1 MHLIIMNLIKDNFK
15 LEMNFTHR
23 KYTKSIFEIN
33 KVLHLIKNEI
43 SLFHNN
49 SALLNRFFGGYTEY
63 LDHLTK
69 SDEPIDNTILAD
81 KKELDDGKIF
91 SYFYF

>member
-1 MHLIIMNLIKDNFK
+1 MNLIKDNFK
-15 LEMNFTHR
+15 LEMIFTHR
-23 KYTKSIFEIN
+23 KYTKYLFFEIN

-81 KKELDDGKIF
+81 KKELNDGMIF

>member
-1 MHLIIMNLIKDNFK
+1 MHLITMNSIKDNFK
-15 LEMNFTHR
+15 LETHFIHS
-23 KYTKSIFEIN
+23 KIYFVFEIK
-33 KVLHLIKNEI
+33 KVLQLIKNEI

-49 SALLNRFFGGYTEY
+49 SPLLNRFFGGYTEY
-63 LDHLTK
+63 LDHLSK